1 MSLLRNYVTNQL
13 RWGLEIFSIAKDILY
28 EMIYILKQC
37 NVHLDKN
44 TEAKMGVN
52 LPFPF
57 MNVRVR
63 NAFMNRVKM

>member
-1 MSLLRNYVTNQL
+1 
-13 RWGLEIFSIAKDILY
+13 
-28 EMIYILKQC
+28 MIYILKQC